1 MQEVL
6 QRVQMHELRISGA
19 LISMGLLIA
28 KMKVLP
34 KEVGTDLKKMTSSIE
49 KVLPKGSVIKKVGE
63 EPIAFGLVALLLDIQ
78 VEEKEGAV
86 DRVEEAIKK
95 AELVSEIE
103 VKGIS
108 KLSTRVG

>member
-1 MQEVL
+1 MG
-6 QRVQMHELRISGA
+6 M
-19 LISMGLLIA
+19 LIT

-34 KEVGTDLKKMTSSIE
+34 KEVGTDLKEMVASIE
-49 KVLPKGSVIKKVGE
+49 RVLPKGAVIKKTGE
-63 EPIAFGLVALLLDIQ
+63 EPIAYGLVALLLDIQ

-86 DRVEEAIKK
+86 DRVEEAVKTS
-95 AELVSEIE
+95 ELVSEIE